1 MTTLKFK
8 MSKEE
13 MLQFN
18 DHCNDAANACPQ
30 YSNDMLLE
38 DRDILQGKISAKQLV
53 KHWKKCNVLFEY
65 GYEEELSLDASE
77 IFSRY
82 EEYKEA
88 KRLEKSNA

>member
-18 DHCNDAANACPQ
+18 DDCNDAANACPQ

-53 KHWKKCNVLFEY
+53 K
-65 GYEEELSLDASE
+65 ELSLDASE

-88 KRLEKSNA
+88 KRLEKLNA